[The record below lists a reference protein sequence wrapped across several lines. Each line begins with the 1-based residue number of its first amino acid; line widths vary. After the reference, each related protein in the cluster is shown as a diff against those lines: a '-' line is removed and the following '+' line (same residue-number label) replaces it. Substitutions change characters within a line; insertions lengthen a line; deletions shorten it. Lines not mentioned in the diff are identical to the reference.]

1 MDFRGQA
8 PVVQKLES
16 VIHWINLYPVATG
29 VENDI
34 FLSEIG
40 SGFGLLVTHPHQEF
54 PGVPPPLSLLG
65 SSYDSQGFILL
76 ILPMICLYSAL
87 WKFRFVLGF

>member
-16 VIHWINLYPVATG
+16 VIHWINLYPVDTG

-34 FLSEIG
+34 F
-40 SGFGLLVTHPHQEF
+40 FVWN
-54 PGVPPPLSLLG
+54 GVMIWITGYTPPPRISRSTSPPPIPPGQLLWLSRIY
-65 SSYDSQGFILL
+65 SINSTNDMFI
-76 ILPMICLYSAL
+76 
-87 WKFRFVLGF
+87 